1 MLVHSDRKWAALC
14 RAVLHFTTGWRD
26 EESGVLVKKNHAPID
41 FLPPSLKSDKIP
53 VSTMRF
59 LNFSKAFQARDFL
72 LISNFFSGLG
82 PGGFMRGQYRLP
94 WRFLCIPGSSHGGI
108 GLAQRGERPYSG
120 PAYDQQDKVSV
131 LGGSGGEINY
141 LLLAWIRVNRQL
153 CGSDQ
158 STNEC

>member
-1 MLVHSDRKWAALC
+1 MTENGQYC
-14 RAVLHFTTGWRD
+14 AVRCSILQLGGD
-26 EESGVLVKKNHAPID
+26 EESEVLVKKNHAPIE

-82 PGGFMRGQYRLP
+82 PGGFIRGQFRLP
-94 WRFLCIPGSSHGGI
+94 WHLSCIPGSSHGGI
-108 GLAQRGERPYSG
+108 AQAQNGKKPYSG
-120 PAYDQQDKVSV
+120 PAYDQNDTVSL

-141 LLLAWIRVNRQL
+141 LSLAWIKVN
-153 CGSDQ
+153 GSFVALIKVLL
-158 STNEC
+158 SARME